1 MSEAVVAAI
10 DLRAIWTDGETT
22 RVGMTIWQ
30 PIREPEGGWSCKLEL
45 PGLHE
50 DLEPIH
56 GEDSLQALCL
66 ALGLARTLLNSVV
79 ATGVRLEYPN
89 GEEFPLEHYFSPL

>member
-10 DLRAIWTDGETT
+10 DLRAIWTDGETSE
-22 RVGMTIWQ
+22 VGMRIWQ
-30 PIREPEGGWSCKLEL
+30 PIQEAEGEWSCKLEL

-50 DLEPIH
+50 ELEPMH

-66 ALGLARTLLNSVV
+66 ALGLARVLLNSVV
-79 ATGVRLEYPN
+79 QTGVRLECPN